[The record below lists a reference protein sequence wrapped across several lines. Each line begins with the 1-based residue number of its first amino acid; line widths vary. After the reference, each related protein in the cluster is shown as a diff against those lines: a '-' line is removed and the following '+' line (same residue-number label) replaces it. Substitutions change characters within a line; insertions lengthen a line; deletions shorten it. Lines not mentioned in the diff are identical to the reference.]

1 MTIPDPRPHHTTPE
15 LTCARLVEVVTDY
28 LEGALDGASRRRIA
42 AHLDDCEACRIHL
55 AHLRATIAAT
65 GRLDVDAADPATIE
79 SLLSIF
85 RAWARERR
93 AGADGADPP
102 PAGGR

>member
-1 MTIPDPRPHHTTPE
+1 MTTPDPRPDHTTPE
-15 LTCARLVEVVTDY
+15 LTCAGLVEVITDY
-28 LEGALDGASRRRIA
+28 LEGILDGPSRRRIA
-42 AHLDDCEACRIHL
+42 AHLDDCAACRIHL

-65 GRLDVDAADPATIE
+65 GRLDVEAADPATIE

-85 RAWARERR
+85 RVWVRER
-93 AGADGADPP
+93 AAMADGTDRP